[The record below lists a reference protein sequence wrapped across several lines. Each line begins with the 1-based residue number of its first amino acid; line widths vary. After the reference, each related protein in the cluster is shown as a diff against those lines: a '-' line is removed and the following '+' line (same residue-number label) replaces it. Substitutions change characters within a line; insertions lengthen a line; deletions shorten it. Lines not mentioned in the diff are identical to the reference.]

1 MEKQINT
8 CEELFSHTFTLRK
21 KVNNLPVILATMQLL
36 SDSGFNCFFTITG
49 ERTIPNEKPRW
60 LEIHLYERSSKHS
73 TLTFARLLKSA
84 PTVEDEK
91 AISNINFAISL
102 NAKIMFNHS
111 LDRNQIIINV
121 FSPTN
126 EQNQKSI
133 LEYFNLDK

>member
-1 MEKQINT
+1 MSEQNK
-8 CEELFSHTFTLRK
+8 EEIFSYTFTLRK
-21 KVNNLPVILATMQLL
+21 KVVNLPVILATMQLL
-36 SDSGFNCFFTITG
+36 SDSGFNCFFAITG

-73 TLTFARLLKSA
+73 TLTLSRLLKSA

-111 LDRNQIIINV
+111 LDRNQIKIEA
-121 FSPTN
+121 FSPEDDKKKN
-126 EQNQKSI
+126 SI
-133 LEYFNLDK
+133 LEYLNM